1 MTNKQIQNSDKDSTE
16 SFEDLIQQL
25 ETITK
30 EWEQGG
36 LDLDTSISLYEQGM
50 TIAKLCQELL
60 NKAENKIQDLHQQLD
75 QESWIDP

>member
-1 MTNKQIQNSDKDSTE
+1 MVNKQTENNDEDTSE
-16 SFEDLIQQL
+16 SFEDLMQQL

-30 EWEQGG
+30 KLEQGG
-36 LDLDTSISLYEQGM
+36 VDLDTSIALYEQGM

-75 QESWIDP
+75 QES

>member
-30 EWEQGG
+30 KLEQGG
-36 LDLDTSISLYEQGM
+36 VDLDTSISLYEQGM

-75 QESWIDP
+75 QES

>member
-1 MTNKQIQNSDKDSTE
+1 MTNKQTQNSDKDSTE

-30 EWEQGG
+30 KLEQGG
-36 LDLDTSISLYEQGM
+36 VDLDTSIALYEQGM

-75 QESWIDP
+75 QES

>member
-1 MTNKQIQNSDKDSTE
+1 MTNNQIQNSDKDSTE

-30 EWEQGG
+30 KLEQGG
-36 LDLDTSISLYEQGM
+36 VDLDTSIALYEQGM

-75 QESWIDP
+75 QES

>member
-1 MTNKQIQNSDKDSTE
+1 MTNKQTQNNDKDSTE
-16 SFEDLIQQL
+16 SFEDLMQQL

-30 EWEQGG
+30 KLEQGG
-36 LDLDTSISLYEQGM
+36 VDLDTSIALYEQGM

-75 QESWIDP
+75 QES

>member
-16 SFEDLIQQL
+16 SFEELMQQL

-30 EWEQGG
+30 KLEQGG
-36 LDLDTSISLYEQGM
+36 VDLDTSIALYEQGM

-75 QESWIDP
+75 QES

>member
-1 MTNKQIQNSDKDSTE
+1 MTNKQTQNSDKDSTE
-16 SFEDLIQQL
+16 SFEDLMQQL

-30 EWEQGG
+30 KLEQGG
-36 LDLDTSISLYEQGM
+36 VDLDTSIALYEQGM

-75 QESWIDP
+75 QES

>member
-16 SFEDLIQQL
+16 SFEDLMQQL

-30 EWEQGG
+30 KLEQGG
-36 LDLDTSISLYEQGM
+36 VDLDTSIALYEQGM

-75 QESWIDP
+75 QES

>member
-1 MTNKQIQNSDKDSTE
+1 MTNKQTQNNDKDSTE
-16 SFEDLIQQL
+16 SFENLMQQL

-30 EWEQGG
+30 KLEQGG
-36 LDLDTSISLYEQGM
+36 VDLDTSIALYEQGM

-75 QESWIDP
+75 QES

>member
-1 MTNKQIQNSDKDSTE
+1 MTNKQTQNSDKDSTE
-16 SFEDLIQQL
+16 SFEDLMQQL

-30 EWEQGG
+30 KLELGG
-36 LDLDTSISLYEQGM
+36 VDLDTSIALYEQGM

-75 QESWIDP
+75 QES

>member
-16 SFEDLIQQL
+16 SFEDLIKQL

-30 EWEQGG
+30 KLEQGG
-36 LDLDTSISLYEQGM
+36 VDLDTSIALYEQGM

-75 QESWIDP
+75 QES

>member
-1 MTNKQIQNSDKDSTE
+1 MTNKQTQNNDKDSTE
-16 SFEDLIQQL
+16 SFEDLMQQL

-30 EWEQGG
+30 KLELGG
-36 LDLDTSISLYEQGM
+36 VDLDTSIALYEQGM

-75 QESWIDP
+75 QES

>member
-30 EWEQGG
+30 KLEQGG
-36 LDLDTSISLYEQGM
+36 VDLDTSIALYEQGM

-75 QESWIDP
+75 QES

>member
-16 SFEDLIQQL
+16 SFEDLMQQL

-30 EWEQGG
+30 KLELGG
-36 LDLDTSISLYEQGM
+36 VDLDTSIALYEQGM

-75 QESWIDP
+75 QES

>member
-1 MTNKQIQNSDKDSTE
+1 MTNKQTQNNDKDSTE

-30 EWEQGG
+30 KLEQGG
-36 LDLDTSISLYEQGM
+36 VDLDTSIALYEQGM

-75 QESWIDP
+75 QES